1 LAFNFL
7 VPVISFSL
15 ISKENLGKALGAPSE
30 TDKFMRNKGGNTSLS
45 EAKNKQEFWLF
56 LFSFSIV
63 IGISRMVDDNATV
76 IALSNQGKA
85 SAN

>member
-1 LAFNFL
+1 L

-15 ISKENLGKALGAPSE
+15 IGKENLGKQLSAPSD
-30 TDKFMRNKGGNTSLS
+30 TDKFMTKKGTNTSLG

-56 LFSFSIV
+56 LFSFGII
-63 IGISRMVDDNATV
+63 IGISRMVDDNSTV

-85 SAN
+85 QQN